1 MKEYS
6 GKTLEDALNAA
17 AKDKDCAVEELTY
30 SVTGE
35 EKHFLGI
42 GNSVTIEAYNR
53 QDVKDFIFDY
63 LGSYFTDLDQ
73 AVSIEIVLQPEDTY
87 NIILDAENNA
97 IIIGRNGQTLR
108 AISNVVKA
116 AVNSYFRTS
125 QYKKHIRIN
134 VDVNNY
140 REDRYRKLK
149 SIAARVAKEVRNTH
163 MDAHL
168 DPMPNDERKVIHQYL
183 GEFKNISTVS
193 EGEGKKRHIIVKYTP
208 NKEEA

>member
-1 MKEYS
+1 MKTYS

-17 AKDKDCAVEELTY
+17 AKEKNCTVEELTY
-30 SVTGE
+30 SVVGE

-42 GNSVTIEAYNR
+42 GNSVTVEAYNR

-125 QYKKHIRIN
+125 EYKKHIRIN

-163 MDAHL
+163 IDAHL

-193 EGEGKKRHIIVKYTP
+193 EGEGKKRHIVVKYTG
-208 NKEEA
+208 NKEA

>member
-1 MKEYS
+1 MKTYS

-17 AKDKDCAVEELTY
+17 AKEKNCAVEELTY
-30 SVTGE
+30 SVIGE

-42 GNSVTIEAYNR
+42 GNSVTVEAYNR

-116 AVNSYFRTS
+116 AVNSYFHTS
-125 QYKKHIRIN
+125 EYKKHIRIN

-163 MDAHL
+163 IDAHL

-193 EGEGKKRHIIVKYTP
+193 EGEGKKRHIVVKYIG
-208 NKEEA
+208 NKEA